1 MEGSLR
7 FRYPVSM
14 TPPSSTGQRPAL
26 RRDAERNRERL
37 LDAARQA
44 FAELG
49 LEAPLEEIARRA
61 DVGIATLYRRFPTRS
76 SLIEALFVDQA
87 EAYVRASEAALAA
100 DDAWEGFAQF
110 VERICEMQAEDRGFT
125 DVLTATFPSAP
136 DLEARRAEAKA
147 NAERLIERARRQG
160 TLRDDFVV
168 GDLIWILLAN
178 GAYLQATRDIA
189 PDAWRR
195 YLALILEAARADGA
209 GRLPP
214 PASETQLAQALSRLG
229 QRCGGA

>member
-1 MEGSLR
+1 
-7 FRYPVSM
+7 M
-14 TPPSSTGQRPAL
+14 TPPSSTRPVL
-26 RRDAERNRERL
+26 RRDAERNRQRL
-37 LDAARQA
+37 LDAARQV

-76 SLIEALFVDQA
+76 ALIEALFVEQA
-87 EAYVRASEAALAA
+87 EEYVRASEVALAA

-125 DVLTATFPSAP
+125 DVLTATFPAAP
-136 DLEARRAEAKA
+136 GLEARRAEAKA

-160 TLRDDFVV
+160 TLRDDLVV
-168 GDLIWILLAN
+168 GDLIWILIAN

-189 PDAWRR
+189 PNAWRR
-195 YLALILEAARADGA
+195 YVSLILDAARAEGA

-214 PASETQLAQALSRLG
+214 PASERQLVQALSRLG

>member
-1 MEGSLR
+1 
-7 FRYPVSM
+7 M
-14 TPPSSTGQRPAL
+14 TSSSSTGQRPAL
-26 RRDAERNRERL
+26 RRDAERNRRRL
-37 LDAARQA
+37 LDAARQV

-61 DVGIATLYRRFPTRS
+61 GVGIATLYRRFPTRS
-76 SLIEALFVDQA
+76 ALIEALFVEQA
-87 EAYVRASEAALAA
+87 EEYVHASEAALAA
-100 DDAWEGFAQF
+100 DDAWEGFARF

-125 DVLTATFPSAP
+125 DVLTATFPTAP
-136 DLEARRAEAKA
+136 RLEARRAEARA

-168 GDLIWILLAN
+168 GDLIWILIAN

-195 YLALILEAARADGA
+195 YVALILEAARADGA

-214 PASETQLAQALSRLG
+214 PASDRQLVQALSRLG

>member
-1 MEGSLR
+1 
-7 FRYPVSM
+7 M
-14 TPPSSTGQRPAL
+14 TPSRSTGQRPAL
-26 RRDAERNRERL
+26 RRDAERNRRRL
-37 LDAARQA
+37 LDAARRV

-76 SLIEALFVDQA
+76 ALIEALFVEQA
-87 EAYVRASEAALAA
+87 EEYVRASEAALAA
-100 DDAWEGFAQF
+100 DDAWEGFARF

-125 DVLTATFPSAP
+125 DVLTATFPAAP
-136 DLEARRAEAKA
+136 GLEARRAEARA

-168 GDLIWILLAN
+168 GDLIWILIAN

-195 YLALILEAARADGA
+195 YVALILQAARADGA

-214 PASETQLAQALSRLG
+214 PASERQLVQALSRLG